1 MSRNREVDEEE
12 KEKEDNR
19 EKAKEV
25 EHQCGKFPKELVLW
39 MRKSEDVTSD
49 EYASFYSSLSHDWK
63 ENLSVKHF
71 SVLGRLVARF
81 VVRAKPRAFPSCVRA
96 TRKITRSCKCFAF
109 RWMIATSS
117 FQSGSIS
124 SVSCLRTIFLCGSLG
139 RPCRK
144 ARIVLQRSASECV
157 QGLQR
162 KTA

>member
-1 MSRNREVDEEE
+1 MAGIHWLLERSKEKEAPGRRGGKGTRGRQGGRRAEGREVEEEEE

-96 TRKITRSCKCFAF
+96 TRK
-109 RWMIATSS
+109 
-117 FQSGSIS
+117 
-124 SVSCLRTIFLCGSLG
+124 
-139 RPCRK
+139 
-144 ARIVLQRSASECV
+144 
-157 QGLQR
+157 
-162 KTA
+162 